1 MNTLNTTT
9 AINDTQIAKLFR
21 AIADPTRLRIMCTL
35 LEKRDLCVGE
45 LAGEIGISTPG
56 VSQHLK
62 LLELHGLAVPTRIG
76 QRICYKPH
84 FDNPSAQVL
93 FDCVK
98 TLKEE

>member
-1 MNTLNTTT
+1 MKTLDTTT
-9 AINDTQIAKLFR
+9 PRSDTDIAKLFR

-45 LAGEIGISTPG
+45 LANEVGISTPG

-62 LLELHGLAVPTRIG
+62 LLELHGLATPIRIG
-76 QRICYKPH
+76 QRTCYKPH
-84 FDNPSAQVL
+84 FDNPSARVL
-93 FDCVK
+93 FDCIK